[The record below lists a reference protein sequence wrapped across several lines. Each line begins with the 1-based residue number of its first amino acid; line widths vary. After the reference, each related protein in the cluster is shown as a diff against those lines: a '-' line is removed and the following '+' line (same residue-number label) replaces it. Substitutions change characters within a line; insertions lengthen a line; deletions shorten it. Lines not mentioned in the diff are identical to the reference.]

1 VPPARAA
8 TCCVIEEPHL
18 SKFILFGEWLSRPAI
33 GEFVVQYRGFAY
45 AAALV
50 STPRRRLYFVRS
62 RDGIVA
68 PLGSID
74 SRSP

>member
-18 SKFILFGEWLSRPAI
+18 SKFNLFGEWLSRPA
-33 GEFVVQYRGFAY
+33 VQYRGFAH
-45 AAALV
+45 AAALA

-62 RDGIVA
+62 GDGIVA

-74 SRSP
+74 S